1 MTTCVA
7 LLRAINLPRHNQV
20 AMADLRAFL
29 AGLGFTDPRSL
40 LQSGNLLF
48 RSDSRTT
55 AQLERLLETE
65 AAKRL
70 ALRTDFLVRTAR
82 EWQDVIARNP
92 FREEAK
98 RDPGHLVV
106 MFLKAAPEAKAVKAL
121 QAAIKGPELVRAHGR
136 QAYITYPD
144 GIGRSRL
151 TAAMIEAKLGT
162 RGTARNWNTV
172 VKLGTLSSA
181 SGGGPRAGTPA

>member
-1 MTTCVA
+1 
-7 LLRAINLPRHNQV
+7 
-20 AMADLRAFL
+20 MADLRAFL
-29 AGLGFTDPRSL
+29 AGLGFADPRSL

-136 QAYITYPD
+136 QAYITYPA
-144 GIGRSRL
+144 GFGRSRL
-151 TAAMIEAKLGT
+151 TTAVIEATLGT

-172 VKLGTLSSA
+172 VKLGAL
-181 SGGGPRAGTPA
+181 AGA

>member
-29 AGLGFTDPRSL
+29 AGLGFADPRSL

-48 RSDSRTT
+48 RSDRRTT

-121 QAAIKGPELVRAHGR
+121 QAAIKGPEVVRAHGR
-136 QAYITYPD
+136 QAYIAYPA
-144 GIGRSRL
+144 GFGRSRL
-151 TAAMIEAKLGT
+151 TTAVIEAKLGT
-162 RGTARNWNTV
+162 RGTARSWNTV
-172 VKLGTLSSA
+172 VKLGAL
-181 SGGGPRAGTPA
+181 AGA